1 MEIKNQLGYIRSTI
15 MGLSQEQLARK
26 TGIDRRFISDF
37 ELGNKIPS
45 LKQALLLSKALKCSV
60 NDIFILEDEKK
71 FS

>member
-15 MGLSQEQLARK
+15 MGLSQEQLSMK

-45 LKQALLLSKALKCSV
+45 LKQALLLSRALKCSV
-60 NDIFILEDEKK
+60 NDIFILEDKK
-71 FS
+71 

>member
-1 MEIKNQLGYIRSTI
+1 MEIKNQLGYIRSAI
-15 MGLSQEQLARK
+15 MGLSQEQLSMK

-60 NDIFILEDEKK
+60 NDIFILEDKK
-71 FS
+71 